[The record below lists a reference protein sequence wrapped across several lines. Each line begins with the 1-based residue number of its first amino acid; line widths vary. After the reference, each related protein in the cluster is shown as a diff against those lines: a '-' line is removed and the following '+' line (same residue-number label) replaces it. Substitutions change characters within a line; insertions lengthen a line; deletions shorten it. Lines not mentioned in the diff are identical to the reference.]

1 MTTPPLITVSR
12 QYGSGGSE
20 IARLVAG
27 ALGWTVIDNEFISQ
41 VAERAGLPPDEVAAR
56 EERAPSLTE
65 RLVRALAS
73 ASPEVFVP
81 SATVDTAPDEEV
93 LVRQTEAVIAKAA
106 AEGRA
111 VLVGRGATAF
121 LATAQPADALHVMVV
136 APRDAR
142 IRVTMERLR
151 LDEKAAAAEMDATD
165 ADRDRYMEK
174 WYRRKRQDPSNYHL
188 ILNTDWLGYDGAA
201 DLVVAAVRARGWS

>member
-1 MTTPPLITVSR
+1 VGVVTITR
-12 QYGSGGSE
+12 LYGAGGSRV
-20 IARLVAG
+20 AALVAG
-27 ALGWTVIDNEFISQ
+27 ALGWTVVDNEFISQ

-56 EERAPSLTE
+56 EERAPSLAE

-81 SATVDTAPDEEV
+81 SATVGAAPDEEA

-106 AEGRA
+106 GEGRA

-121 LATAQPADALHVMVV
+121 LATARPADALHAMVV
-136 APRDAR
+136 APREAR
-142 IRVTMERLR
+142 IRVTMERLG

-165 ADRDRYMEK
+165 ADRDRYMDK
-174 WYRRKRQDPSNYHL
+174 WYKRKRQDPSNYHL
-188 ILNTDWLGYDGAA
+188 TLNTDWLGYDGAA

>member
-1 MTTPPLITVSR
+1 VGVITITR
-12 QYGSGGSE
+12 LYGAGGSRV
-20 IARLVAG
+20 AALVAG
-27 ALGWTVIDNEFISQ
+27 SLGWTVIDNEFISQ

-56 EERAPSLTE
+56 EERAPSLVE

-81 SATVDTAPDEEV
+81 AAAAERSAPDEEA

-106 AEGRA
+106 GEGRA

-121 LATAQPADALHVMVV
+121 LATARPADALHVMVV
-136 APRDAR
+136 APREAR

-174 WYRRKRQDPSNYHL
+174 WYKRRRQDPSNYHL
-188 ILNTDWLGYDGAA
+188 VLNTDWLGYDGAA
-201 DLVVAAVRARGWS
+201 HLVVAVARARGWG